1 MFEFKKTGLQQ
12 KQRFRLRAWVG
23 GLFALACFAALI
35 GRFWLL
41 QVDRYEGLSE
51 RADRNRIAVV
61 PIPPRR
67 GDILDRNGVVLAR
80 NYRTYTLEVVP
91 ANAGNLDQLFQ
102 ALTQVVYVSPTDQ
115 RRFKRKVAESS
126 RYASL
131 VLRNNLNETEAAWFA
146 AHAFQFPGVELR
158 ARWVREYPQGASA
171 AHVVGYIGRIA
182 DNDVEELDAAGEL
195 GNYRGTEN
203 IGKKGIE
210 KTWEKELHGRTG
222 LEEVEVTAGGRPVRT
237 LRRIDPVP
245 GSDIQ
250 LSIDMGLQKVAEEA
264 FGNQRGAL
272 VAIDP
277 DTGEVLAFV
286 SQPSFDPNLFV
297 DGIDVDNWRMLNDS
311 PDHPLIN
318 RPLYGTYPIG
328 STYKPF
334 VAMAALE
341 LGKRRA
347 TDRIPDPGY
356 FEFGGQKFR
365 NAAGAVFGPTDM
377 HKAIVV
383 SSDTYFFSL
392 GPEIGVNALHDFT
405 KQFGFG
411 QITGIDL
418 EGEKRG
424 VLPSTEW
431 KRKAYK
437 DKDKQRWYAGETISV
452 AVGQGYNAFTL
463 LQLAQATATLAN
475 DGLYRKP
482 HLVHAIEDPR
492 TGKYKPTP
500 NAPDYQIPLHKE
512 NLAVVKGAMADVV
525 RVGTARQA
533 FRGAAYQAAG
543 KTGTAQVYSLRG
555 ARYHASAVDERLR
568 DHALFMGFAPVDH
581 PRIAVALIVE
591 NAGWGASVA
600 APIARKVEDYW
611 LLRDHGE
618 QGQEP
623 PRTPNVAAS
632 DNAAIDRAGLSAAAG
647 RAAAVARKADAL
659 ADTEAADDAPGR
671 GEAGDGHG
679 GEPESVGRVA
689 PSRNMAVPADAPND
703 PVPGRPGGLSSAGV
717 APGAPGSRNAGN
729 AAANTAAGGT
739 PRPSRTPEALRDPD
753 PRPAPGGLRQVPA
766 PRLAPPPAGGAQQG
780 RQ

>member
-1 MFEFKKTGLQQ
+1 MFEFKKTGQQQ

-23 GLFALACFAALI
+23 GIFALACFGVLV
-35 GRFWLL
+35 GRFWYL

-67 GDILDRNGVVLAR
+67 GEILDRNGEVLAR

-91 ANAGNLDQLFQ
+91 AKAGSMDELFER
-102 ALTQVVYVSPTDQ
+102 LTEVVYISPADQ
-115 RRFKRKVAESS
+115 RRFKRRAAESS

-131 VLRNNLNETEAAWFA
+131 QLRNNLNETEAAWFA

-182 DNDVEELDAAGEL
+182 EGDIEELDRSGLL
-195 GNYRGTEN
+195 GNYRGTDV

-210 KTWEKELHGRTG
+210 KTWEEQLHGRTG
-222 LEEVEVTAGGRPVRT
+222 LEEVEVTAGGRPMRT

-245 GSDIQ
+245 GSDIM
-250 LSIDMGLQKVAEEA
+250 LSIDLGLQKVAEEA
-264 FGNQRGAL
+264 FEGRRGAL
-272 VAIDP
+272 VALDP

-297 DGIDVDNWRMLNDS
+297 DGIDVDNWRMLNES

-334 VAMAALE
+334 VGLAALE

-347 TDRIPDPGY
+347 TDRVSDPGY

-365 NAAGAVFGPTDM
+365 NAGGAAYGMTDM

-383 SSDTYFFSL
+383 SSDTYFYSL

-431 KRKAYK
+431 KRSAYK
-437 DKDKQRWYAGETISV
+437 DKERQRWYAGETISV

-463 LQLAQATATLAN
+463 LQLAQGTSTLAN
-475 DGLYRKP
+475 NGLYRRP
-482 HLVHAIEDPR
+482 HLVHAVRDPR
-492 TGKYKPTP
+492 SGEAKPSEST
-500 NAPDYQIPLHKE
+500 PDYRIPLKQA
-512 NLAVVKGAMADVV
+512 NVDVIKNAMADVV
-525 RVGTARQA
+525 RVGTARRA
-533 FRGAAYQAAG
+533 FANTPYQAAG
-543 KTGTAQVYSLRG
+543 KTGTAQVFSLRG
-555 ARYHASAVDERLR
+555 GHYRASAIDERLR
-568 DHALFMGFAPVDH
+568 DHALFMGFAPLEH

-600 APIARKVEDYW
+600 APVARKVFDYW
-611 LLRDHGE
+611 LAQDRQDRIVR
-618 QGQEP
+618 P
-623 PRTPNVAAS
+623 
-632 DNAAIDRAGLSAAAG
+632 DRADPLASVETIASE
-647 RAAAVARKADAL
+647 AV
-659 ADTEAADDAPGR
+659 
-671 GEAGDGHG
+671 
-679 GEPESVGRVA
+679 
-689 PSRNMAVPADAPND
+689 
-703 PVPGRPGGLSSAGV
+703 
-717 APGAPGSRNAGN
+717 
-729 AAANTAAGGT
+729 
-739 PRPSRTPEALRDPD
+739 
-753 PRPAPGGLRQVPA
+753 RQP
-766 PRLAPPPAGGAQQG
+766 
-780 RQ
+780 

>member
-1 MFEFKKTGLQQ
+1 MFEFKKTGAQQ

-23 GLFALACFAALI
+23 GIAALLCFALLI
-35 GRFWLL
+35 GRFWML

-51 RADRNRIAVV
+51 RADRNRITVV

-67 GDILDRNGVVLAR
+67 GEILDRNGVVLAR
-80 NYRTYTLEVVP
+80 NYRTYTLELVP
-91 ANAGNLDQLFQ
+91 AQVGNIDALFK
-102 ALTQVVYVSPTDQ
+102 ALTPVVYLSPADQ
-115 RRFKRKVAESS
+115 RRLKRRIGESS
-126 RYASL
+126 RYATL
-131 VLRNNLNETEAAWFA
+131 TLRDNLNETEAAWFA

-158 ARWVREYPQGASA
+158 ARWVREYPEGKAA

-182 DNDVEELDAAGEL
+182 DGDIEELEAAGQI
-195 GNYRGTEN
+195 GNYRGTDI

-210 KTWEKELHGRTG
+210 KSWETQLHGRTG

-245 GSDIQ
+245 GSDIS
-250 LSIDMGLQKVAEEA
+250 LSIDLGLQKVAEEA
-264 FGNQRGAL
+264 FGDQRGAL
-272 VAIDP
+272 VALDP

-297 DGIDVDNWRMLNDS
+297 DGIDVDNWRMLNES

-318 RPLYGTYPIG
+318 RPIYGTYPIG

-377 HKAIVV
+377 HKALVV

-392 GPEIGVNALHDFT
+392 GPEIGVDALHDFT

-418 EGEKRG
+418 DGEKRG
-424 VLPSTEW
+424 VLPSTAW
-431 KRKAYK
+431 KRSAYK
-437 DKDKQRWYAGETISV
+437 DREKQRWYAGESVSV
-452 AVGQGYNAFTL
+452 AVGQGYNAFTI
-463 LQLAQATATLAN
+463 LQLAQATATLSN
-475 DGLYRKP
+475 NGLYRKP
-482 HLVHAIEDPR
+482 HLVHAVEDPR
-492 TGKYKPTP
+492 TGQFVDTP
-500 NAPDYQIPLHKE
+500 NRPTHQIPLHQA
-512 NLAVVKGAMADVV
+512 NIDVVKNAMADVV

-555 ARYHASAVDERLR
+555 ARYHASSVDERLR
-568 DHALFMGFAPVDH
+568 DHALFMGFAPVEH

-591 NAGWGASVA
+591 NAGWGASAA
-600 APIARKVEDYW
+600 APIARKVFDYW
-611 LLRDHGE
+611 MVHD
-618 QGQEP
+618 QSNEP
-623 PRTPNVAAS
+623 RRQPDIAGNGSPAVAAN
-632 DNAAIDRAGLSAAAG
+632 DAGGTAAQAQPAAAG
-647 RAAAVARKADAL
+647 GAAAGTAAVKARPAGAGERPAAAVK
-659 ADTEAADDAPGR
+659 
-671 GEAGDGHG
+671 
-679 GEPESVGRVA
+679 
-689 PSRNMAVPADAPND
+689 
-703 PVPGRPGGLSSAGV
+703 RPSSATVAGQ
-717 APGAPGSRNAGN
+717 APGAGRPPASVPATVAPAEPGRRRPVVATDTQPVMRGN
-729 AAANTAAGGT
+729 GQPGLATTVMPAAGST
-739 PRPSRTPEALRDPD
+739 R
-753 PRPAPGGLRQVPA
+753 
-766 PRLAPPPAGGAQQG
+766 
-780 RQ
+780 